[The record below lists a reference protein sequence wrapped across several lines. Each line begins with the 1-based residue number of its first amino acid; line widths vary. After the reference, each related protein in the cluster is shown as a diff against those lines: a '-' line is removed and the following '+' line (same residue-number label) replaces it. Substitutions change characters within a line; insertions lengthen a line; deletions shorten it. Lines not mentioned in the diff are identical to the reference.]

1 VKVAVPLRRAG
12 ICVTGF
18 FFGYLL
24 GAAHVGLLLSLAVL
38 ALTIACI
45 EVTSRLTEEE

>member
-1 VKVAVPLRRAG
+1 VNVTAPLKRAG
-12 ICVTGF
+12 ICGTGW

-38 ALTIACI
+38 AMTIACI
-45 EVTSRLTEEE
+45 EVTSRLTEEQ